1 VLIETTVLV
10 LGAALLH
17 AAWNTLVKTAA
28 DPLVSVGALSLVNAA
43 AGLLLVLAVPIPTLT
58 ALPYMA
64 GSVVL
69 HFGYYL
75 FLVSAYRVGD
85 LSHVYPI
92 SRGSAPLLVALGGIV
107 IAQEQ
112 LPVLTLFGIVITSI
126 GIMLLAISGA
136 NSKTRNHRSTSRA
149 LITGGFIAAYTL
161 VDGLGVRQGEVAL
174 SYIGWLFLMNGLVF
188 GLFVFLRRPA
198 EMLSLWR
205 EDTAR
210 VVGGGIAKAIAY
222 GTVIFVMYYSPMAV
236 VATLR
241 ETSVIMAA
249 LIGVYFLR
257 EPAGRLRI
265 AAALLV
271 ATGVIA
277 MNLPS

>member
-1 VLIETTVLV
+1 MLIETTILV

-28 DPLVSVGALSLVNAA
+28 DPLVSMGALSLVTAA
-43 AGLLLVLAVPIPTLT
+43 AGLLLVLAVPVPTLT
-58 ALPYMA
+58 ALPYLA

-112 LPVLTLFGIVITSI
+112 LPFLTLFGIAITSI
-126 GIMLLAISGA
+126 GIMLLAMSGA
-136 NSKTRNHRSTSRA
+136 NSKTRNHRSTPRA
-149 LITGGFIAAYTL
+149 LITGCFIAAYTL

-174 SYIGWLFLMNGLVF
+174 SYIGWLFLINGLVF
-188 GLFVFLRRPA
+188 GLFVFLRRPV

-205 EDTAR
+205 KNTAR

-257 EPAGRLRI
+257 EPAGQLRI

-271 ATGVIA
+271 TGGVIA
-277 MNLPS
+277 MNLSS

>member
-1 VLIETTVLV
+1 MLIETTVLV

-28 DPLVSVGALSLVNAA
+28 DPLVSVGALSLVTAGP
-43 AGLLLVLAVPIPTLT
+43 GLLLVLVVPIPTLT
-58 ALPYMA
+58 ALPYLA

-112 LPVLTLFGIVITSI
+112 LPLLTLFGIAITSI

-136 NSKTRNHRSTSRA
+136 NSKTRNHRSTPRA
-149 LITGGFIAAYTL
+149 LITGCFIAAYTL
-161 VDGLGVRQGEVAL
+161 VDGLGVREGEVAL
-174 SYIGWLFLMNGLVF
+174 SYIGWLFLINGLVF
-188 GLFVFLRRPA
+188 GLFVFVRRPA

-205 EDTAR
+205 NDTAR

-257 EPAGRLRI
+257 EPAGHLRI

-271 ATGVIA
+271 AGGIIA
-277 MNLPS
+277 MNLSS